1 MKLGEC
7 GGEGSPTS
15 RRFYRRKG
23 NWAYLWINS
32 LKCYKLVFILC
43 PSRVLSKYIKTKVLN
58 SCFSLIKTFFK
69 SKKRPKTSL
78 PASFSARFLKKKK
91 KKKFSHRILIT
102 AQVSLPDCLYF
113 WRYWAIKMC
122 IVIICCQDCEAI
134 SFKINLVSF
143 LIK

>member
-15 RRFYRRKG
+15 RRFYRKKG

-58 SCFSLIKTFFK
+58 SCFSLIKTFLK
-69 SKKRPKTSL
+69 VKRDL
-78 PASFSARFLKKKK
+78 RLVCLHHFLHDFWKKKK
-91 KKKFSHRILIT
+91 KRKFSHRILIT